1 MLIRNCLAAL
11 MLAILGSGCGQVEM
25 FREQDKID
33 VKINGKFVTSYLF
46 KSDLTKPVLYPL
58 NTLSGVTV
66 SRQFPLQIVEGESK
80 DHPHHFGLFFTYD
93 RVNGVGFW
101 NNTAIPPQI
110 KLVEIKKVENGKTG
124 TISSVHHWV
133 APNGKILLQEDRS
146 MQFIPSRKHYA
157 IDFSIQL
164 TAKDTAVV
172 FEDTK
177 EGMFSIRVADWLAE
191 KSGHA
196 EYLSSNGDRKEKE
209 VWGKRAVWVRL
220 EGAKNGQPLG
230 IAMIHHPNSV
240 NYPTFWHARGYG
252 LFAAN
257 PLGQET
263 FERDHNVENPKAFR
277 LTLAKGESAWFK
289 FRVVVYDGAMDKAAV
304 DAIAADY
311 AKTN

>member
-1 MLIRNCLAAL
+1 MLVKNYSVAL
-11 MLAILGSGCGQVEM
+11 LLMVFGLGCGQVEM
-25 FREQDKID
+25 VREQDKID
-33 VKINGKFVTSYLF
+33 VKINGKLVTSYLF
-46 KSDLTKPVLYPL
+46 NSDLTKPVLYPL

-66 SRQFPLQIVEGESK
+66 SRQFPLQTVEGESK
-80 DHPHHFGLFFTYD
+80 DHPHHIGLFFTYD

-101 NNTAIPPQI
+101 GNTTIPPQI
-110 KLVEIKKVENGKTG
+110 KLSEIKKVESGKTG
-124 TISSVHHWV
+124 TITSVHHWV
-133 APNGKILLQEDRS
+133 DGSGKILLQEDRS
-146 MQFIPSRKHYA
+146 MHFIPGRKQYA
-157 IDFSIQL
+157 IDLSIQL

-177 EGMFSIRVADWLAE
+177 EGMFSIRVADWLSE
-191 KSGHA
+191 KSGRA

-220 EGAKNGQPLG
+220 EGAKDGRPLG
-230 IAMIHHPNSV
+230 IAMIHHPSSV

-263 FERDHNVENPKAFR
+263 FERDRKVENPKAFR

-289 FRVVVYDGAMDKAAV
+289 FRVVVYDGALDKAAI